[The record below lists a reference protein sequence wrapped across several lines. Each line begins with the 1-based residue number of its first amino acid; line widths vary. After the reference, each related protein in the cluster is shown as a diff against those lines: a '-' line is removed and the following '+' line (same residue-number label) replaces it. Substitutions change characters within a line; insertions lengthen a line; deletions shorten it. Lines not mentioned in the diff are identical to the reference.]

1 MTPRLTI
8 LIVLLL
14 AGCAVPKPAPV
25 VTVPDIDPTHMVIKS
40 VIIPPG
46 ETNIVQVP
54 VTNWTL
60 ALQYPSPDTSR
71 TELWTIETSKD
82 LAQWTPILSN
92 AVTPATG
99 TMDVHPTS
107 QMQFWRARLQEKGYE

>member
-25 VTVPDIDPTHMVIKS
+25 VTVPDIDPTHAKS
-40 VIIPPG
+40 MDVVIPPG
-46 ETNIVQVP
+46 ETNVVQVP

-71 TELWTIETSKD
+71 TELWTIETSND
-82 LAQWTPILSN
+82 LAHWTPLASN

-99 TMDVHPTS
+99 TLDVHPTS
-107 QMQFWRARLQEKGYE
+107 PVQFWRARRQEGYKQ

>member
-1 MTPRLTI
+1 MTPRLLI
-8 LIVLLL
+8 LLLLL
-14 AGCAVPKPAPV
+14 AGCAVPKP
-25 VTVPDIDPTHMVIKS
+25 DIDPTHAKS
-40 VIIPPG
+40 MDVVIPPG
-46 ETNIVQVP
+46 ETNVVQVP

>member
-1 MTPRLTI
+1 METYT

-25 VTVPDIDPTHMVIKS
+25 VTVPDIDPTHAKS
-40 VIIPPG
+40 MDVVIPPG
-46 ETNIVQVP
+46 ETNVVQVP

-71 TELWTIETSKD
+71 TELWTIETSND
-82 LAQWTPILSN
+82 LAHWTPLASN

-99 TMDVHPTS
+99 TLDVHPTS
-107 QMQFWRARLQEKGYE
+107 PVQFWRARRQEGYEQ